1 MKNSICS
8 KGKNQSPINIIS
20 KSTKKC
26 NTMCNLSFFYRTSN
40 CNLILSN
47 KTLLID
53 YDTGSYITYNNE
65 VYELDKIAF
74 TNPSSHK
81 IDNVSYP
88 LEIQIYHKSSNTGK
102 LLIIAV
108 FIDIND
114 AISKPKMFF
123 DMFVDSVPKI
133 KGEQNTVNMPEDW
146 NIFNIIPE
154 NKSFFLYD
162 GSIINTPCTENVTWI
177 VYDDPINC
185 SEKFYNKIKSV
196 LKNNTRSLQKL
207 NNRPIYYRDN
217 ISNKSNRNY
226 GTQLKCYTNKEL
238 IKTCSKL
245 TGNKD
250 INKVNS
256 QRIFI
261 ILIVII
267 ILILFLLFILWLID
281 KGFLKKYI
289 LSFKNILNKKLINQ

>member
-1 MKNSICS
+1 MKNSICT

-47 KTLLID
+47 KTFLID

-65 VYELDKIAF
+65 VYELDKVSF

-88 LEIQIYHKSSNTGK
+88 LEIHIYHKSSNTGK
-102 LLIIAV
+102 LLIIGI

-123 DMFVDSVPKI
+123 DMFTHAIPKI
-133 KGEQNTVNMPEDW
+133 KGEQKTVNMPEDW

-177 VYDDPINC
+177 IYDDPINC

-238 IKTCSKL
+238 VKTCSKL

-261 ILIVII
+261 ILIIII

-281 KGFLKKYI
+281 RGFLKKYI